1 MLKMLRSNRS
11 SKIGVVLK
19 KSSDK
24 TLVVS
29 VEFLISHPVYK
40 KVQKKSK
47 KYLVHC
53 LDKNI
58 KVGELVKITSSR
70 PFSKNKSWL
79 LVSREEK
86 K

>member
-1 MLKMLRSNRS
+1 MLRSNRS
-11 SKIGVVLK
+11 SKIGVVIK

-29 VEFLISHPVYK
+29 VESLISHPVYK
-40 KVQKKSK
+40 KVYKKSK

-58 KVGELVKITSSR
+58 TVGEVVKISSAK
-70 PFSKNKSWL
+70 PISKNKSWL
-79 LVSREEK
+79 LVSREDK